1 MKNKLVYKIVILSS
15 ALFALNSC
23 NRDDSLLSNPN
34 TRSEESLVPPTLI
47 LNHITANLIKSDEMP
62 FGQASR
68 TNQYYVS
75 NYSYYWG
82 TNSYSWTTTDN
93 KYDVYLYANK
103 MQEQAV
109 KLGDDTKL
117 NFYKALANFF
127 KAYSCIWLSQR
138 VGDIPMAEAGN
149 SSNLTPKYDT
159 QKDVYKQSLALLD
172 EANTLLGNINT
183 TFPALKNTVADSS
196 GDIFG
201 LTYFQWQKLVNTY
214 QLRILI
220 SLSKRATDT
229 PELNIPG
236 KFAEMLG
243 NTTKYPVM
251 ESNSDN
257 MLYRFNRDYNP
268 YPVYTSRSYTYG
280 ANIGKTILDITTA
293 TKDPR
298 TFAFATPAPAKYKV
312 AGVPISDFSAYVG
325 ASTNTAQSVL
335 FAGTDTAG
343 NTLSDKG
350 AYSYINYKRYFSSQD
365 GSTAEAYMLIGYP
378 ELCFS
383 ISEAI
388 NRGWATG
395 DAGSWYL
402 KGINAS
408 LSFYGLTNGQSFTI
422 GDRLGGTIGNVT
434 IDTSQFI
441 NNTDIVYKGNNAD
454 GLKQILLQKYVALF
468 CNSGYEAFYNWRRTG
483 FPEFQQGG
491 VGIGT
496 PTNSLPYRWMYPQG
510 EITYNASNY
519 QSAIQSQF
527 GGSDDISKLMWLL
540 K

>member
-1 MKNKLVYKIVILSS
+1 MRNKLIYKIFILSS
-15 ALFALNSC
+15 ALITLNSC
-23 NRDDSLLSNPN
+23 NNDDSLLSNPN

-62 FGQASR
+62 FAQASR

-82 TNSYSWTTTDN
+82 ANSYSWTNSDN

-103 MQEQAV
+103 MEEQAK
-109 KLGDDTKL
+109 KLGDNTKL
-117 NFYKALANFF
+117 SFYKALANFF
-127 KAYSCIWLSQR
+127 KAYSSIWLSQR
-138 VGDIPMAEAGN
+138 VGDIPMSEAGN
-149 SSNLTPKYDT
+149 SSNLTPKYDS
-159 QKDVYKQSLALLD
+159 QKNVYLQSLALLD
-172 EANTLLGNINT
+172 EANTLLGDINA
-183 TFPALKNTVADSS
+183 TFPNLKNTVADPS

-214 QLRILI
+214 KIRILI
-220 SLSKRATDT
+220 SLSKRAVDT
-229 PELNIPG
+229 PDLNVSF

-243 NTTKYPVM
+243 NTTKYPIM

-280 ANIGKTILDITTA
+280 ANIGKTILDITTT

-298 TFAFATPAPAKYKV
+298 TFIFATPAPAKYKV
-312 AGVPISDFSAYVG
+312 AGVPISDFSAYIG
-325 ASTNTAQSVL
+325 ANTNTAQSVL

-350 AYSYINYKRYFSSQD
+350 SYSYINYKRYFSSQD
-365 GSTAEAYMLIGYP
+365 GSTAEPYMLIGYP
-378 ELCFS
+378 ELCFN
-383 ISEAI
+383 IAEAI
-388 NRGWATG
+388 NRGWSSG

-408 LSFYGLTNGQSFTI
+408 IAFYGLTNGQAFAV

-434 IDTSQFI
+434 IDTNQFL
-441 NNTDIVYKGNNAD
+441 NNSDVVYKGNNSD
-454 GLKQILLQKYVALF
+454 GLKQILLQKYVAMF

-496 PTNSLPYRWMYPQG
+496 PNNQLPYRWMYPQG
-510 EITYNASNY
+510 EITYNSANY
-519 QSAIQSQF
+519 QTAIQSQF